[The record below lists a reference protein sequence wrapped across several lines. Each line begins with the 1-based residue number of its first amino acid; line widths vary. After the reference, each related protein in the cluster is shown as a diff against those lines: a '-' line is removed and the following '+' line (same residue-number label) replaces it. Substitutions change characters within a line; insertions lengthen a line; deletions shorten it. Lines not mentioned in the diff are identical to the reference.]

1 MKSFIGGL
9 ITGGACVLNSK
20 GIISTEKSLSLAL
33 NIQSYGIDE
42 LTTILKQ
49 DNYSKSRPTSK
60 EEEDVLQAIFS
71 RVAQIDPLKGIEL
84 LGNLKGKAKRLA
96 NEALFKEWTKSSPDE
111 ALNYALNKKELQDKK
126 LFLGTILNQL
136 SKDDP
141 ARAYKIAEENN
152 INRYNLTLDWANHDP
167 LAALKALK
175 GSKDGRGY
183 TGSSVY
189 TVWMRNDPEKALAHF
204 RSLENLGDQKVAIA
218 GIIEGFDE
226 DFEQAL
232 EFTKTIEN
240 KSAKKVALY
249 NTYSAM
255 SQKDPQKVAQLFL
268 KDQDIDL
275 GGYPIDK
282 ITENLVEAGEEIA
295 KDFVSQLDPKHRS
308 KAGNAYISS
317 IARKDVIKALGT
329 AFTDD
334 LIGSLSTNS
343 QYYLGINAGQQEPE
357 KALDILDS
365 QTESRSKGRIVNY
378 LFDSWVSNEPEAA
391 LQKLQEYSGKE
402 YNNTYS
408 SAGRRLAN
416 NPDLAVEWI
425 DTIENSENK
434 TSATRSL
441 VSNWLRDD
449 QDAAGEW
456 VNSLPDGNQRDSAVS
471 SIIYNYR
478 DSQPDY
484 ALEWA
489 YSISNQSTRNNQMRS
504 TYLSWR
510 RNNPEAARRWLETT
524 DLITDSQRESW

>member
-1 MKSFIGGL
+1 MLTETPRNLQNHLSGL
-9 ITGGACVLNSK
+9 LQVK
-20 GIISTEKSLSLAL
+20 VISTEKSLSLAL

-152 INRYNLTLDWANHDP
+152 INRYNLTLDWAN
-167 LAALKALK
+167 
-175 GSKDGRGY
+175 
-183 TGSSVY
+183 
-189 TVWMRNDPEKALAHF
+189 
-204 RSLENLGDQKVAIA
+204 
-218 GIIEGFDE
+218 
-226 DFEQAL
+226 L